1 MNYNYRYRLKPTE
14 SQRETLYY
22 HRDTCR
28 QLYNHALYRFNQ
40 IPEDEG
46 TVEQRV
52 RKIRDELPDLKDWWD
67 ALTDVYSKVLQP
79 TVMRIAK
86 NINALGKL
94 KEQGYKVGE
103 LRWKSPREFRSFTY
117 NQSGF
122 ELDKKS
128 GQTVLSLSKLADI
141 PIQLHRALPE
151 DVHKSDSS
159 CAAHQKSPIS
169 EDATVKEVTLKKE
182 KTGEWFAIF
191 GVEMDTEPPAKP
203 PLADIDPDGMVGI
216 DVGIL
221 KYAHDTDGTAVES
234 LDLLEERDRLE
245 REQRKLSRKEY
256 ESNNWE
262 KQRQT
267 VAECHKQIKRKR
279 RDFLHKL
286 SAYYAREYDL
296 VAVEDLDVKGMLESP
311 GNSRNTASAAW
322 NTFTDLLEYKC
333 KREGTHFVEV
343 DPEDTTKECASC
355 GVKTDKPLWVREH
368 SCPACGFEADRDAN
382 AAWNILSRG
391 LTDLGVGHS
400 EGTSSESPCDSDGL
414 RKSLSDFR
422 TPVETALPTGTAVVP
437 AKRVVEAGSPICS
450 RARSARSHGQR
461 DLRSRTTLSERSE
474 AQSASDHSSG
484 QSPRED
490 VSASRVG

>member
-1 MNYNYRYRLKPTE
+1 MNYNYRYHLKPTD
-14 SQRETLYY
+14 SQRETLDS

-40 IPEDEG
+40 LPDDEG

-86 NINALGKL
+86 NITALGKL
-94 KEQGYKVGE
+94 KEQGYNVGE

-122 ELDKKS
+122 ELDEKG

-141 PIQLHRALPE
+141 PIELHRPLP
-151 DVHKSDSS
+151 D
-159 CAAHQKSPIS
+159 
-169 EDATVKEVTLKKE
+169 DATVKEVTLKTE

-191 GVEMDTEPPAKP
+191 GIEMDTEPPARP
-203 PLADIDPDGMVGI
+203 SLEEIDTDEMVGI

-234 LDLLEERDRLE
+234 LDLSEDRDRLE

-262 KQRQT
+262 NQRRR
-267 VAECHKQIKRKR
+267 VAACHLQIKRKR

-286 SAYYAREYDL
+286 SNYYAREYEL

-311 GNSRNTASAAW
+311 RNSRNTASAGW
-322 NTFTDLLEYKC
+322 NTFTEMLEYKC
-333 KREGTHFVEV
+333 EREGTHFVEV
-343 DPEDTTKECASC
+343 EPEGTTKECAQC
-355 GVKTDKPLWVREH
+355 GVATDKPLWVREH

-382 AAWNILSRG
+382 AASNILSRG
-391 LTDLGVGHS
+391 LSKLGVGHS
-400 EGTSSESPCDSDGL
+400 EGT
-414 RKSLSDFR
+414 
-422 TPVETALPTGTAVVP
+422 PVETALPADTTVVS
-437 AKRVVEAGSPICS
+437 AKRVVEAGSPCLEE
-450 RARSARSHGQR
+450 RAA
-461 DLRSRTTLSERSE
+461 T
-474 AQSASDHSSG
+474 
-484 QSPRED
+484 PR
-490 VSASRVG
+490 VSTQG